1 MSLGTLTIDLAANTA
16 RLSSD
21 LGKASRLSD
30 KYADDMK
37 KRMERVGA
45 VIGTAV
51 AGLATGAFAGWI
63 KSSIDAADAA
73 SKSAAMIG
81 ISVESLTALEYA
93 AGLADVSSEALTS
106 TLIKFNKTID
116 QADRGSKSQ
125 AAAFADMGIAVRDA
139 NGELKSADGLLLEV
153 ADKFAGYQD
162 GAAKSALAQELFGKS
177 GAKMIPL
184 LNSGAQG
191 IQELTAQARQLG
203 LVVSQETASAAEQFN
218 DSLTTMG
225 GVTDGMANQIAAQML
240 PTMNDFTGLL
250 IDLSTNSDAAAESAN
265 VMAGVLK
272 GLASVGIVIGA
283 TFKTTGDAIG
293 ATASALVSAAHG
305 DFAGAWETIKS
316 GATDYTD
323 TTEAAIDRLNKL
335 WSGEY
340 KKAGE
345 QAAETSKRLHET
357 IKRTATATDEQAAA
371 TKAAADAAQ
380 RAADAING
388 QVAALQLQA
397 DTLGMTSEQAALYK
411 LAMDGATAAQLTSAR
426 AALEQVAAFEK
437 NKTAMEDNAAMV
449 AEIARVQEGTW
460 TDSSKALGE
469 YQEKVETLRK
479 GLLAGNISQENYDK
493 TVTALDEQLAK
504 AQTKNEDAVTE
515 ISAVWE
521 SAAKNIQSTMADFIF
536 DPFADGLDGML
547 QGFGTMMQ
555 KIIAEAVA
563 ADLAKRM
570 FGAAVGGTGDGWVGA
585 LGSLFGGGKAV
596 GGPAMAGKMY
606 EVGEYNRPELFTSGG
621 RQYMIPG
628 NSGSVSPMPSGGG
641 GNVYNFDLSG
651 IRNAQ
656 EARQAASTLQ
666 RAATRMSAAGAR
678 YS

>member
-21 LGKASRLSD
+21 LGKAARLSE

-37 KRMERVGA
+37 KRMERIGA

-51 AGLATGAFAGWI
+51 AGLSTWAFAGWI

-81 ISVESLTALEYA
+81 VSVESLTALEYA
-93 AGLADVSSEALTS
+93 ASLADVSAEDLTS
-106 TLIKFNKTID
+106 TLIKFNKNID

-125 AAAFADMGIAVRDA
+125 AAAFSDMGIALRGA
-139 NGELKSADGLLLEV
+139 NGDLKTADALLLEV

-184 LNSGAQG
+184 LNGGAQS
-191 IQELTAQARQLG
+191 IQELTSQARQLG

-218 DSLTTMG
+218 DSLTVMSS
-225 GVTDGMANQIAAQML
+225 VSDGMANQIAAQML

-250 IDLSTNSDAAAESAN
+250 VDLSTNSDAAAESAN

-272 GLASVGIVIGA
+272 GLASVGIVIGS
-283 TFKTTGDAIG
+283 TFKVTGDAIG
-293 ATASALVSAAHG
+293 ATAAALVAAANG
-305 DFAGAWETIKS
+305 DFKGAWATIQA
-316 GATDYTD
+316 GATDFTA

-335 WSGEY
+335 WSGDY

-345 QAAETSKRLHET
+345 QAAETSKALREA
-357 IKRTATATDEQAAA
+357 IKRTATGTDEQAAA
-371 TKAAADAAQ
+371 AKAAASSAE
-380 RAADAING
+380 RATAAINS

-397 DTLGMTSEQAALYK
+397 DTFGMTSEQSTLYK
-411 LAMDGATAAQLTSAR
+411 LALDGATESQLAAAK
-426 AALEQVAAFEK
+426 AALDQVSALEK
-437 NKTAMEDNAAMV
+437 NKTAMEDNKKLLDD
-449 AEIARVQEGTW
+449 IAKVQESTW
-460 TDSSKALGE
+460 SDSSKALDE
-469 YQEKVETLRK
+469 YQQKVETLRK
-479 GLLAGNISQENYDK
+479 GLLAGDISQENYDQ
-493 TVTALDEQLAK
+493 TMGALDEQLSK
-504 AQTKNEDAVTE
+504 TKTKNEDTVTE

-521 SAAKNIQSTMADFIF
+521 SAAKNIQSTMADFLF
-536 DPFADGLDGML
+536 DPFANGLDGML

-555 KIIAEAVA
+555 RIIAEAVA

-570 FGAAVGGTGDGWVGA
+570 FGSAVGGTGDGWVGA
-585 LGSLFGGGKAV
+585 LGSLFGGGKAI

-628 NSGSVSPMPSGGG
+628 NSGSVSPMNGAAGS
-641 GNVYNFDLSG
+641 NVYNFDLSG
-651 IRNAQ
+651 IKNAQ
-656 EARQAASTLQ
+656 EARQAASVLQ
-666 RAATRMSAAGAR
+666 RAVTRASAAGAR